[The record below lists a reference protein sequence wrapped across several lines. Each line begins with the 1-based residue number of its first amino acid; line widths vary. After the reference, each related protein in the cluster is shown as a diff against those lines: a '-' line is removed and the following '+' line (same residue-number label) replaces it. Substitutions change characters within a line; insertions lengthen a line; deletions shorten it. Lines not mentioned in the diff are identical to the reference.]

1 MPYRRYARRV
11 LAILLTAI
19 LLLTNGGV
27 QIKQNTAHAADANFA
42 NVVVFA
48 YFAGDTDGEAYYE
61 ENTSDIMR
69 IYDGSQ
75 NCSFTN
81 YLNNISYGQLRVK
94 NYFPQYDGT
103 KITPL
108 QLSMTEQTVRDSGN
122 MDPTIMTDV
131 MRQLGAVNGTLDY
144 DGDGYID
151 NVTVILHSHNNA
163 TTSGNSLVAHH
174 QFYAGSLKY
183 QNLLIG
189 HYNMV
194 NTVQFLGQTD
204 GDVSAQECAVIAH
217 EFLHTVG
224 FPDLYTSDGT
234 TPVGVWDIMGKAT
247 YIPSYPLAYLR
258 MYFGKWLNLSTVTTS
273 QTLTLDTQDNQNGHP
288 AYILKSPLNESEYF
302 VVEFRKKVYTPDTY
316 DRFIGGSGVIVY
328 RINPAVEE
336 LSNMHGGTGVYV
348 FRPQAGQTGY
358 IEDGMQSVSSAF
370 LSQESGRTTIGKSD
384 LSAGLSDGALTFSD
398 GTNSGIVISEVGSA
412 EGSQITLKVDF
423 PKVET
428 SELWTNTEF
437 PDVAADAWSQIAMT
451 MADSKPY
458 VLTYASGELSLYAY
472 ENETWTRKFTEKLT
486 DSYVNSIR
494 VCEYGGAIYYAYQ
507 GDAGIGIRKLNY
519 ACNGIAEQQTIATSS
534 YSFDMKAGADGV
546 YVAYLYGDKT
556 AYLKKY
562 IAGGLSTQ
570 TDCGSYYTSGDYLGQ
585 PQLTAAGTTM
595 YASVR
600 NSNGNQIHTFR
611 LDAPGAYTE
620 IGDADAVGSTYVT
633 ATDGTNLYIITNQ
646 NGITVQRY
654 DKTAWTTSRM
664 ADANISDMAAVC
676 KQGTLFMLASKNENT
691 NLYRYDVTTNQFAQ
705 EGVSLDS
712 YSNSQTICT
721 ENGNLYTAYRRQSDS
736 KLVVKKKTVT
746 VTPAPD
752 PDPGTDPDPDP
763 EPGTSETTTTE
774 ATTTETTEPSGT
786 TTETPAPE
794 PKPTPA
800 ATPNV
805 TVSYRTHIQTFG
817 WEKDWKKDGT
827 MSGTSGKAKRL
838 EGIEI
843 KVSGNSNLGIQYT
856 THCQSY
862 GWLPWAANGE
872 MSGTEGEAKRL
883 EAIKIQLTGK
893 DKDNY
898 DVYYRVHA
906 QSYGWLGW
914 AKNGAP
920 AGTAGYAKRLEG
932 IQIVVVKRGQT
943 FNTKM
948 GNITSAYPLGYYAKA
963 GTSPVV
969 NAKDTSNT
977 NPQIAGADSPNVTYR
992 THVQSY
998 GWQGWK
1004 FNGQMSGTSGQ
1015 AKRLE
1020 GIEIKL
1026 TNTPYAGGICY
1037 TTHVQTYGWQGDVK
1051 NPSTWRQNGRMSGT
1065 SGEAKRLEAIC
1076 ISLTGD
1082 MEKYY
1087 DVYYRVH
1094 AQTFGWLDWAK
1105 NGAPAGTAGYAKR
1118 LEGIEIRLV
1127 PKGQAAP
1134 GRTARSYIA
1143 K

>member
-1 MPYRRYARRV
+1 MPYKRYGRRI
-11 LAILLTAI
+11 LAILLAGI
-19 LLLTNGGV
+19 LFVTNFGGLAKHDKV
-27 QIKQNTAHAADANFA
+27 HAADANFA

-48 YFAGDTDGEAYYE
+48 YFAGDSDGETYFE
-61 ENTSDIMR
+61 TNTDRIMQ
-69 IYDGSQ
+69 IYDGAQ

-81 YLNNISYGQLRVK
+81 YLKNISYGQLRVK

-108 QLSMTEQTVRDSGN
+108 QLSMSEQTVRDSGN

-131 MRQLGAVNGTLDY
+131 MRQLGAANGTLDY

-151 NVTVILHSHNNA
+151 NVTVILHSHNNS

-174 QFYAGSLKY
+174 QFYAGSLTY
-183 QNLLIG
+183 QNKQVG
-189 HYNMV
+189 HYNVV
-194 NTVQFLGQTD
+194 NTVQLLGQTD

-247 YIPSYPLAYLR
+247 YIPSYPLAYMR
-258 MYFGKWLNLSTVTTS
+258 MHCGKWMSLDTVTTS
-273 QTLTLDTQDNQNGHP
+273 QLLTLDTQDKQDGHP
-288 AYILKSPLNESEYF
+288 AYILKSPLNESEFF

-316 DRFIGGSGVIVY
+316 DRFVGGSGVIVY
-328 RINPAVEE
+328 RINPSVEE

-348 FRPQAGQTGY
+348 FRPQAGKSGY
-358 IEDGMQSVSSAF
+358 VEDGMQSVSSAF
-370 LSQESGRTTIGKSD
+370 LSKESGRTTIGSAD
-384 LSAGLSDGALTFSD
+384 LSAGINDGALTFSD
-398 GTNSGIVISEVGSA
+398 GTNSGIVLSAVGSA
-412 EGSQITLKVDF
+412 EGSQITLKVEF

-437 PDVAADAWSQIAMT
+437 PAVSSDAWSQIAMT
-451 MADSKPY
+451 MVGEVPY
-458 VLTYASGELSLYAY
+458 VLTYTKGDNALTVYSNQNG
-472 ENETWTRKFTEKLT
+472 TWTKRFTEKIT

-494 VCEYGGAIYYAYQ
+494 ICTYGGAVYYAYQ
-507 GDAGIGIRKLNY
+507 GDAGIGIRRLNNTC
-519 ACNGIAEQQTIATSS
+519 ADIVERQTIPTGS
-534 YSFDMKAGADGV
+534 YSFDMKAGTDGV

-556 AYLKKY
+556 AYVKKY

-570 TDCGSYYTSGDYLGQ
+570 MDCGSYYTSGDYLGQ
-585 PQLTAAGTTM
+585 PQLTMAGAAI

-611 LDAPGAYTE
+611 LNTPGAYTE
-620 IGDADAVGSTYVT
+620 IGDASAAGSTYVT

-646 NGITVQRY
+646 NGMTVQRY
-654 DKTAWTTSRM
+654 DKKTWTTSQM

-676 KQGTLFMLASKNENT
+676 RQGTLFVLASKNENT

-712 YSNSQTICT
+712 YSNSQTICA
-721 ENGNLYTAYRRQSDS
+721 ENGNLYTAYRRQADS
-736 KLVVKKKTVT
+736 RLVVKKKTVT
-746 VTPAPD
+746 VTPAPEPN
-752 PDPGTDPDPDP
+752 PDPGT
-763 EPGTSETTTTE
+763 
-774 ATTTETTEPSGT
+774 
-786 TTETPAPE
+786 E
-794 PKPTPA
+794 PKPTPDPSTTQA
-800 ATPNV
+800 STTQAPTTQAPTTEAPTPTPAPAPTPVVTPDV

-817 WEKDWKKDGT
+817 WENTWRQNGA
-827 MSGTSGKAKRL
+827 MSGTSGLAKRL

-843 KVSGNSNLGIQYT
+843 QVAGNSGLGIQYT

-862 GWLPWAANGE
+862 GWLPWSANGD
-872 MSGTEGEAKRL
+872 MNGTQGEAKRL
-883 EAIKIQLTGK
+883 EAIKIQLTGADK
-893 DKDNY
+893 DKY

-914 AKNGAP
+914 AQNGAP

-932 IQIVVVKRGQT
+932 IQVVVVKKGAGFNQNMQGIASRFANAFYAAPGQ
-943 FNTKM
+943 
-948 GNITSAYPLGYYAKA
+948 S
-963 GTSPVV
+963 
-969 NAKDTSNT
+969 T

-1004 FNGQMSGTSGQ
+1004 YNGAMSGTSGQ

-1026 TNTPYAGGICY
+1026 TNKPYSGGISY
-1037 TTHVQTYGWQGDVK
+1037 TTHVQSYGWQEPV
-1051 NPSTWRQNGRMSGT
+1051 NAPYTWRRDGAMSGT
-1065 SGEAKRLEAIC
+1065 SGQAKRLEAIC

-1082 MEKYY
+1082 MQQHY

-1094 AQTFGWLDWAK
+1094 AQSFGWLGWAK

-1134 GRTARSYIA
+1134 GSTVRSYITA
-1143 K
+1143 Y